1 MEERGDLERV
11 LLNSVTEPIETLSDT
26 TLIMYFSKNGGGDE
40 RANDLQGKMFV
51 FSIKKLSNCLFFT
64 L

>member
-1 MEERGDLERV
+1 MYICIYVYMYICIYVHMGQRV
-11 LLNSVTEPIETLSDT
+11 RV
-26 TLIMYFSKNGGGDE
+26 IMYFSKNGGGDE

-51 FSIKKLSNCLFFT
+51 FSIKELSNCLFFT